1 MERFR
6 FKVHGSRV
14 HGLSLPW
21 CDVTYDSKRFFCTL
35 CQGILLEVLVNQ
47 VWARGYAVMKIERFE
62 DIEAWQLA
70 RELTRKVYH
79 LTKKPEFA
87 RDYGLK
93 RQIQDA
99 AGSSMHN
106 IAEGFDSET
115 NGEFIRFLRYS
126 KRSCSEVQS
135 ELYIAMD
142 EEYISPDEF
151 KDVYEQARR
160 TRAAVRG
167 FINYLKKYEEHKSK
181 IPDLERGRPTVNLE
195 P

>member
-1 MERFR
+1 
-6 FKVHGSRV
+6 
-14 HGLSLPW
+14 
-21 CDVTYDSKRFFCTL
+21 
-35 CQGILLEVLVNQ
+35 
-47 VWARGYAVMKIERFE
+47 MKIERFE
-62 DIEAWQLA
+62 DIEAWQPVESLKVERLA
-70 RELTRKVYH
+70 RELTRKVYR
-79 LTKKPEFA
+79 LTKKPGFA

-126 KRSCSEVQS
+126 KRSCTEVQS
-135 ELYIAMD
+135 ELYIAVD
-142 EEYISPDEF
+142 EGYISPGEF

-167 FINYLKKYEEHKSK
+167 FINYLKKYEERKATN
-181 IPDLERGRPTVNLE
+181 RE

>member
-1 MERFR
+1 
-6 FKVHGSRV
+6 
-14 HGLSLPW
+14 
-21 CDVTYDSKRFFCTL
+21 
-35 CQGILLEVLVNQ
+35 
-47 VWARGYAVMKIERFE
+47 MKIEQFE

-70 RELTRKVYH
+70 RELTRKVYR

-87 RDYGLK
+87 KDYGLK

-115 NGEFIRFLRYS
+115 NAEFIRFLRYA
-126 KRSCSEVQS
+126 KRSCTEVQS
-135 ELYIAMD
+135 EFYVALD
-142 EEYISPDEF
+142 EEYISLNDF
-151 KDVYEQARR
+151 KDVYEQATR

-167 FINYLKKYEEHKSK
+167 FINYLKKYEERKA
-181 IPDLERGRPTVNLE
+181 TNCE